1 MLEKDRVRCL
11 TWSMSVYLAIVYLFW
26 TCQDQLLFIY
36 VKQSPW
42 ILHAN
47 HYSRM
52 PIIFYALGDG
62 SSPLPVPFNITVEK
76 SYASGQYHQKHK
88 LKDRHWQLTRVWS
101 RKMLAQT
108 FQCWLRCVTSTFY
121 TCFIVFLNAFIK
133 IGEKITK
140 LRLAAKNRVEQA
152 IRKKF
157 GSRFNVEFF
166 GSIQYV
172 D

>member
-1 MLEKDRVRCL
+1 
-11 TWSMSVYLAIVYLFW
+11 
-26 TCQDQLLFIY
+26 
-36 VKQSPW
+36 
-42 ILHAN
+42 
-47 HYSRM
+47 
-52 PIIFYALGDG
+52 
-62 SSPLPVPFNITVEK
+62 
-76 SYASGQYHQKHK
+76 
-88 LKDRHWQLTRVWS
+88 
-101 RKMLAQT
+101 MLAQT